1 MTAGDVIA
9 TRVPKV
15 TRRSVRARRWLSL
28 PPGVI
33 VSLIFL
39 MLVLVAVAA
48 PSMLTSTQ
56 PLQADPLN
64 GLAAPSPAHPF
75 GTDASG
81 RDVLGR
87 LVYGARLSLTLA
99 VLAILLALFIAV
111 VLGLLGGLGGRFLDS
126 VVGGVLDVWFAFPAL
141 LLAIVIVATL
151 GQHPSTMVI
160 AMGIGAAPGYAR
172 LIRGQVLSVRN
183 RPYVEAAAILGH
195 PYARVVVRTILP
207 NALRPLVG
215 VATIGVA
222 DMIVVATSLGF
233 LGLGAQPPS
242 PEWGAM
248 LAAGRD
254 YFSTAWWVELFPGA
268 VIITLALA
276 TATVGRHLLLSLEGR
291 TAS

>member
-1 MTAGDVIA
+1 MTAGGAAA
-9 TRVPKV
+9 TPVRLVSV
-15 TRRSVRARRWLSL
+15 RSVRPRRWLSL

-39 MLVLVAVAA
+39 MLVFVAVIA
-48 PSMLTSTQ
+48 PSLLTSTQ
-56 PLQADPLN
+56 PLEADPLN

-81 RDVLGR
+81 RDIYGR
-87 LVYGARLSLTLA
+87 LVYGTRLSLSIA
-99 VLAILLALFIAV
+99 ILAILLALFIAV
-111 VLGLLGGLGGRFLDS
+111 VLGLLSGLGGRVVDS
-126 VVGGVLDVWFAFPAL
+126 VVGGALDVWFAFPTL
-141 LLAIVIVATL
+141 LLVIVIVATL
-151 GQHPSTMVI
+151 GAQPSTMVI

-172 LIRGQVLSVRN
+172 LVRGQVLSVRN
-183 RPYVEAAAILGH
+183 RPYVESAAVLGH
-195 PYARVVVRTILP
+195 PYVRVVVRTILP

-215 VATIGVA
+215 VATVGVA

-276 TATVGRHLLLSLEGR
+276 TATAGRHLLLSSEGR

>member
-1 MTAGDVIA
+1 
-9 TRVPKV
+9 
-15 TRRSVRARRWLSL
+15 
-28 PPGVI
+28 
-33 VSLIFL
+33 
-39 MLVLVAVAA
+39 
-48 PSMLTSTQ
+48 
-56 PLQADPLN
+56 
-64 GLAAPSPAHPF
+64 
-75 GTDASG
+75 
-81 RDVLGR
+81 
-87 LVYGARLSLTLA
+87 
-99 VLAILLALFIAV
+99 
-111 VLGLLGGLGGRFLDS
+111 
-126 VVGGVLDVWFAFPAL
+126 
-141 LLAIVIVATL
+141 
-151 GQHPSTMVI
+151 MVI

-172 LIRGQVLSVRN
+172 LIRGQVLSVRR

-276 TATVGRHLLLSLEGR
+276 TATVGRHLLLTLEGR

>member
-1 MTAGDVIA
+1 MTAGDATA

-15 TRRSVRARRWLSL
+15 GERFVRARRWLSL

-39 MLVLVAVAA
+39 TLVLAAVIA
-48 PSMLTSTQ
+48 PSLLTSTQ
-56 PLQADPLN
+56 PLEADPLN
-64 GLAAPSPAHPF
+64 GLAAPSLAHPF

-81 RDVLGR
+81 RDIYGR
-87 LVYGARLSLTLA
+87 LVYGTRLSLSIA
-99 VLAILLALFIAV
+99 ILAILLALFIAV
-111 VLGLLGGLGGRFLDS
+111 VLGLLSGLGGRVLDS
-126 VVGGVLDVWFAFPAL
+126 AVGGALDIWFAFPTL
-141 LLAIVIVATL
+141 LLVIVIVATL
-151 GQHPSTMVI
+151 GAHPSTMVI

-172 LIRGQVLSVRN
+172 LVRGQVLSVRN
-183 RPYVEAAAILGH
+183 RPYVEAAAVLGH
-195 PYARVVVRTILP
+195 PYVRVVVRTILP

-215 VATIGVA
+215 VATVGVA

-276 TATVGRHLLLSLEGR
+276 TATVGRHLLLSSEGR